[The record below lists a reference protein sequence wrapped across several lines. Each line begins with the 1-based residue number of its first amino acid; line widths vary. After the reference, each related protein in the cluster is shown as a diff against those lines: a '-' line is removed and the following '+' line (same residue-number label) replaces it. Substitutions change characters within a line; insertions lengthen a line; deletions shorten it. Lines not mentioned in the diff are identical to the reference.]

1 MKLKRKQKN
10 KSRVSRVR
18 ANKEMVKHYKELSET
33 GISELRFKNLC
44 VDYLLSVLDEI
55 EKVTD
60 DDLAKAIVQNSRA
73 RHILDKN
80 VHSMLLFKDSNDS
93 FMVNTFK
100 RRTLVG
106 DMFVED
112 FPDEYE
118 NNPKGNGN

>member
-60 DDLAKAIVQNSRA
+60 DGLVKAIVQNSRA

-80 VHSMLLFKDSNDS
+80 IHSMLLFKDSNDS
-93 FMVNTFK
+93 LMRGVSPDSIT
-100 RRTLVG
+100 
-106 DMFVED
+106 VEE